1 MVSRLRT
8 KQGIWAPL
16 ILGALYFLSG
26 LAQAAWPLPE
36 GLFRNASNADMTS
49 NAAIVTFSVRPDEQ
63 FGLAAENAP
72 AAYYKLIFTISGKD
86 TLNMWQLRYSGP
98 AMTDNQ
104 LEQIWTGQNLLRKL
118 RNDARPERDLFYSM
132 LISLVWNDS
141 RAMAAYLKKYAK
153 HFETNTELINP
164 AKAKLVESYKHYL
177 QAIKQNKEL
186 KQELDS
192 PLNLKTA
199 EDRTLVQELMTQ
211 GVYSRSKYVALQQR
225 NGSFFW
231 KLDLDNGTAWF
242 TNEDKRFTSLEL
254 NLAKAQIVM
263 QAGNYMLFDG
273 IHELPKDLGI
283 KFSLDGTGANYRIRL
298 LSLETS
304 ANKNNRLEKLIENYR
319 KILAS
324 PEHRREQAARQDSD
338 AASLAAFSF
347 LY

>member
-1 MVSRLRT
+1 MI
-8 KQGIWAPL
+8 KQGQT
-16 ILGALYFLSG
+16 ILLSFTWFMLLVWPS
-26 LAQAAWPLPE
+26 LAGAAWPLPE

-49 NAAIVTFSVRPDEQ
+49 NAAIVTFSVRPDDQ
-63 FGLAAENAP
+63 IGPTPENTP

-86 TLNMWQLRYSGP
+86 TLNLWQLRYSGP
-98 AMTDNQ
+98 AMTERQ
-104 LEQIWTGQNLLRKL
+104 LLQIWTGQNLLRKL
-118 RNDARPERDLFYSM
+118 RNDGRPERDLFYSM

-141 RAMAAYLKKYAK
+141 RAMASYLKKYAK
-153 HFETNTELINP
+153 HFETNKELINP

-199 EDRTLVQELMTQ
+199 EDRALVQELMAQ
-211 GVYSRSKYVALQQR
+211 GVYSRSKYVALQQK
-225 NGSFFW
+225 NGTFFW
-231 KLDLDNGTAWF
+231 KLDLDNGAAWF
-242 TNEDKRFTSLEL
+242 TNEEKHFTALDL
-254 NLAKAQIVM
+254 NLAKAQISM

-273 IHELPKDLGI
+273 MHELPKDLGI
-283 KFSLDGTGANYRIRL
+283 KFAADGTGANYRIRL

-319 KILAS
+319 KVLAS
-324 PEHRREQAARQDSD
+324 PEHRQELANDSD

>member
-1 MVSRLRT
+1 MVSLIKGVLGRGWLLWAMVLGP
-8 KQGIWAPL
+8 GIA
-16 ILGALYFLSG
+16 YS
-26 LAQAAWPLPE
+26 AWPLPE

-49 NAAIVTFSVRPDEQ
+49 NAAIVSFAVRPDDQ
-63 FGLAAENAP
+63 IGISGENSA

-86 TLNMWQLRYSGP
+86 TLNVWQLRFSGP

-104 LEQIWTGQNLLRKL
+104 LLQIWTGQNLLRKL
-118 RNDARPERDLFYSM
+118 RNDARPERELFYSM
-132 LISLVWNDS
+132 LVSFVWNDS
-141 RAMAAYLKKYAK
+141 RAMAAFLKKYAK
-153 HFETNTELINP
+153 HFETNKELINP

-199 EDRTLVQELMTQ
+199 EDRTLVQELMAQ
-211 GVYSRSKYVALQQR
+211 GVYSRSKYVALQQK
-225 NGSFFW
+225 NGAFFW
-231 KLDLDNGTAWF
+231 KLDLDNGSAWF
-242 TNEDKRFTSLEL
+242 TNEEKHFTLLEL
-254 NLAKAQIVM
+254 NLAKAQIDM

-283 KFSLDGTGANYRIRL
+283 KFTLDGTGANYRIRL

-319 KILAS
+319 KVLAS
-324 PEHRREQAARQDSD
+324 PEHRKALAEDTSSD
-338 AASLAAFSF
+338 ASSLASFSF